1 MTVAFA
7 DTEDGA
13 AAVALSIGSV
23 GMGFLAS
30 AFDSGFV
37 GDASFFWQAIS
48 GINAAAA
55 SRMVHF
61 DNVMTSSL
69 VRRAA
74 YSIALANCPQAGQG
88 WPSERFSHP
97 RCPAGIV
104 GRVARRHA
112 RLARRSPGRRQ
123 DDNGRTCPARRTLG
137 KLWPNPPAR

>member
-37 GDASFFWQAIS
+37 GDVSYFWQAIS

-69 VRRAA
+69 VRKTA

-88 WPSERFSHP
+88 TP
-97 RCPAGIV
+97 RV
-104 GRVARRHA
+104 GPPHLRCLACATA
-112 RLARRSPGRRQ
+112 RLARRY
-123 DDNGRTCPARRTLG
+123 
-137 KLWPNPPAR
+137 

>member
-48 GINAAAA
+48 GINAPAA
-55 SRMVHF
+55 SRMVHGA
-61 DNVMTSSL
+61 NVMTSSH

-74 YSIALANCPQAGQG
+74 YSIALAKWNSPSEG
-88 WPSERFSHP
+88 WPSARFSHP
-97 RCPAGIV
+97 PVPRGVV
-104 GRVARRHA
+104 GRVARWHA
-112 RLARRSPGRRQ
+112 
-123 DDNGRTCPARRTLG
+123 
-137 KLWPNPPAR
+137 